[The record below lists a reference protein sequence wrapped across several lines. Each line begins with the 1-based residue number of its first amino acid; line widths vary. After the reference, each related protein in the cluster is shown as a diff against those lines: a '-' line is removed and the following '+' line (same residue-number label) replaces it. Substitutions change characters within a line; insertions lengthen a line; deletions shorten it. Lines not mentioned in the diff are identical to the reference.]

1 MRPAGV
7 GRLKS
12 GAAYALHHDM
22 TRSSP
27 IRLALN
33 LTLPLTLALTIAAC
47 GRQESVGDLPSTE
60 ELAEAANAAAA
71 EAAQNVSRDETEAE
85 ENRNY
90 VNNARGFSITLPEGW
105 VRNAAASNDNGV
117 VSEDAGAGADI
128 RIFWSKN
135 DGDKDLQQIVE
146 GMTQGSEAVDGDFI
160 GANEYRG
167 TANDGEGN
175 SVAVRLIRKPDGS
188 LITATFV
195 FPEML
200 SEQYLAIGQ
209 KTLDSLRVFGSA
221 GPTEKTAVD
230 NATEG

>member
-1 MRPAGV
+1 M
-7 GRLKS
+7 RLKS
-12 GAAYALHHDM
+12 WAAYALHDRM
-22 TRSSP
+22 TRSP
-27 IRLALN
+27 QILLPLALS
-33 LTLPLTLALTIAAC
+33 LSLALAAC
-47 GRQESVGDLPSTE
+47 GRQEPVSDLPSSE
-60 ELAEAANAAAA
+60 ELANAANAAAA
-71 EAAQNVSRDETEAE
+71 EALQNVSRDETVAE

-105 VRNAAASNDNGV
+105 VRDASASNGDGV

-128 RIFWSKN
+128 RVFWSKN

-146 GMTQGSEAVDGDFI
+146 GMTQGSEAVDGDFV
-160 GANEYRG
+160 GNNEYRG

-175 SVAVRLIRKPDGS
+175 SVAVRLVRKPDGS

-209 KTLDSLRVFGSA
+209 KTLDSLRVFGMPA
-221 GPTEKTAVD
+221 AAEPATAA
-230 NATEG
+230 NASGA

>member
-1 MRPAGV
+1 MI
-7 GRLKS
+7 
-12 GAAYALHHDM
+12 
-22 TRSSP
+22 RSP
-27 IRLALN
+27 LLIPLALS
-33 LTLPLTLALTIAAC
+33 LSLVAC
-47 GRQESVGDLPSTE
+47 GRQEPVSDLPSSE
-60 ELAEAANAAAA
+60 ELSNAANAAAA
-71 EAAQNVSRDETEAE
+71 EALENVTRDETAAE

-90 VNNARGFSITLPEGW
+90 VNTARGFSITLPEGW
-105 VRNAAASNDNGV
+105 VRDASASNGDGI

-128 RIFWSKN
+128 RVFWSKN

-146 GMTQGSEAVDGDFI
+146 GMTEGSEAVDGDFV
-160 GANEYRG
+160 GNDEYRG

-209 KTLDSLRVFGSA
+209 KALDSLRIFGAPAAAEPAAAS
-221 GPTEKTAVD
+221 
-230 NATEG
+230 NATGT